1 MIMYSEK
8 VTFNT
13 TTGIF
18 KQELDYLF
26 SLKMSCRCWLLI
38 HTEILFLSL
47 SKALAEYPSWL

>member
-38 HTEILFLSL
+38 HTEILFLTL